1 MVTTLIG
8 KTTLAKPE
16 EVNHSWFL
24 VDASELILGRLACD
38 IATILMG
45 KHKPVY
51 TPHVDTGDFVVVINA
66 EKIKI
71 TGKKLQQEAHDYYT
85 YYPGGHK
92 YVSWEKMLEKH
103 PERLI
108 ELAVRRMLPKNRLGR
123 AMYKKLK
130 VYRGSEHKHQAQKPV
145 TLDLRDG
152 LKKGLQKLNTN

>member
-1 MVTTLIG
+1 MVTTLID
-8 KTTLAKPE
+8 KTTLAKQGQ
-16 EVNHSWFL
+16 VNRRWFL
-24 VDASELILGRLACD
+24 VDASELVLGRLASD

-45 KHKPVY
+45 KHKPIY

-71 TGKKLQQEAHDYYT
+71 TGKKLQQEAYDYYT

-92 YVSWEKMLEKH
+92 YVNWDKMLEKH

-108 ELAVRRMLPKNRLGR
+108 ELAVKRMLPKTRLGR

-130 VYRGSEHKHQAQKPV
+130 VYRGSEHKHQAQKPIE
-145 TLDLRDG
+145 LDLSEG
-152 LKKGLQKLNTN
+152 LKKGLQKIEN

>member
-1 MVTTLIG
+1 MVTTLIE

-16 EVNHSWFL
+16 QINRNWFL
-24 VDASELILGRLACD
+24 VDASGLVLGRLACD
-38 IATILMG
+38 LATILMG
-45 KHKPVY
+45 KHKAIY
-51 TPHVDTGDFVVVINA
+51 TPHVDTGDFIVVINA
-66 EKIKI
+66 EKIKV

-92 YVSWEKMLEKH
+92 YVSWEKLLEKH

-108 ELAVRRMLPKNRLGR
+108 ELAVKRMLPKTRLGR

-145 TLDLRDG
+145 SLDLSEG
-152 LKKGLQKLNTN
+152 LKKGLQKLGAD